1 MLDLIKELKK
11 NMVLVSIF
19 YLLVGIILVAFPQ
32 TSGTF
37 ICYVIGALAI
47 FYGVVH
53 GIIYFTQ
60 KVEYVTYQYHLVKG
74 IIGIVI
80 GVYVLMVPEVL
91 IATLPTAMGLIVL
104 VDSVIKIQNA
114 VDLKRMR
121 YNRWWLV
128 LLGAL
133 ITLLF
138 GFLMIFYPFTAYFS
152 IIIFV
157 GASLIVNGVCDL
169 VTIFILQKKIKE
181 FKKEVENV
189 IIDQNPIEEEIL

>member
-1 MLDLIKELKK
+1 M
-11 NMVLVSIF
+11 
-19 YLLVGIILVAFPQ
+19 
-32 TSGTF
+32 
-37 ICYVIGALAI
+37 
-47 FYGVVH
+47 
-53 GIIYFTQ
+53 
-60 KVEYVTYQYHLVKG
+60 TYQYHLVKG